1 MKRRSNQ
8 EVTMQVFPCE
18 FGHSIILYTV
28 KQLDLSTC
36 YSYDYI
42 YSDVTTTP
50 VDHSLNLSAAAVL
63 G

>member
-18 FGHSIILYTV
+18 FGHSIILYKV

-42 YSDVTTTP
+42 
-50 VDHSLNLSAAAVL
+50 
-63 G
+63 